1 MKVAFY
7 SNYLTHHQIPFCT
20 EMYRLLKEDFVFV
33 SNDSMENMRREQ
45 GWELKERFPYE
56 LQAKEE
62 QGFSKALLLSKES
75 DVIIIGSAPEIYVKE
90 RMRLPSLG
98 ITFRYSERIFKKGK
112 LRFLSP
118 RGLLLRADTYY
129 RYRKK
134 NLYML
139 CASAYTSADLMLQGS
154 YLGKCY
160 KWGYFPETR
169 SYELSDLMKIKRKSK
184 PEILWCGRFLKW
196 KHPEAAILLAHRL
209 KQEGFD
215 FTLTMIG
222 AGERESILRELIA
235 KYRLDAYIKLLGVMS
250 PEQVR
255 QRMEEADIFLST
267 SDFNEGW
274 GAVMNEAMNSG
285 CAVVASHA
293 VGAAPYL
300 IKDGINGFMYKN
312 GALDSLYRKVKQLLL
327 CPELREKLG
336 LNAYQTIIT
345 EWNAKEAA
353 KRLLLLTSDLLAK
366 GYSDR
371 FESGPCSRALIMY
384 NHWYR
389 DKKTDLYKF

>member
-118 RGLLLRADTYY
+118 RGLLHRADTYY

-353 KRLLLLTSDLLAK
+353 KRLLLLTSDLLEK

-389 DKKTDLYKF
+389 DKKTDLY

>member
-389 DKKTDLYKF
+389 DKKIDLY